1 MNNGLHLEKTMANQ
15 STTGFGLRPLRNV
28 HQGAHNAGLGE
39 WKIAAS
45 STAIDHHDLVLL
57 ASTGYVVVGTAGAGV
72 LNALGSINGTF
83 YTDPTTSKPTWS
95 NWAPSNAATDMI
107 ALVNDNPQTMFEMR
121 TTLTSLTQANVG
133 NTAPIVD
140 SAGSGAPN
148 YISGFTI
155 GAVTTTVVNQVKL
168 LGISRDLNNQDV
180 SVSGSVWRVMMCN
193 HILGSNSI
201 GI

>member
-1 MNNGLHLEKTMANQ
+1 MANQ
-15 STTGFGLRPLRNV
+15 SSTGFGLRPLRKVGQNDN
-28 HQGAHNAGLGE
+28 NAGLGE
-39 WKIAAS
+39 WKKAAS
-45 STAIDHHDLVLL
+45 STAIDHHDLTLL
-57 ASTGYVVVGTAGAGV
+57 AATGYVTVATAGAGV
-72 LNALGSINGTF
+72 INAVGSLNGSF

-95 NWAPSNAATDMI
+95 NWAPNTAATDQTCLI
-107 ALVNDNPQTMFEMR
+107 NDDPQQMFEMR
-121 TTLTSLTQANVG
+121 TALTSLTQANAG

-140 SAGSGAPN
+140 TAGSGAPN

-168 LGISRDLNNQDV
+168 LGITRDTENQDV
-180 SVSGSVWRVMMCN
+180 ATAGSVWRIMICS

>member
-1 MNNGLHLEKTMANQ
+1 MANQ

-28 HQGAHNAGLGE
+28 HQGDHNAGLGE

-45 STAIDHHDLVLL
+45 STAISHHDLVLL
-57 ASTGYVVVGTAGAGV
+57 AATGYVTVATAGAGV
-72 LNALGSINGTF
+72 INALGSLNGSF

-95 NWAPSNAATDMI
+95 NYAPSTTATDMTC
-107 ALVNDNPQTMFEMR
+107 LVNDNPQTMFEMR
-121 TTLTSLTQANVG
+121 TTLTSLDQSDAG
-133 NTAPIVD
+133 ATAPIVD

-155 GAVTTTVVNQVKL
+155 GAITSTEVNQVKL
-168 LGISRDLNNQDV
+168 LGISRDIDNQDV

>member
-1 MNNGLHLEKTMANQ
+1 MANQ

-28 HQGAHNAGLGE
+28 HQGDHNAGLGE
-39 WKIAAS
+39 WKKAAS
-45 STAIDHHDLVLL
+45 TTAIDHHDLVLL
-57 ASTGYVVVGTAGAGV
+57 ASSGYVTVATAGIAII
-72 LNALGSINGTF
+72 NQLGSLNGSF

-121 TTLTSLTQANVG
+121 TTLTSLTQANTG

-140 SAGSGAPN
+140 TAGSGAPN
-148 YISGFTI
+148 YLSGFTI
-155 GAVTTTVVNQVKL
+155 GAVTTVVNQLKL
-168 LGISRDLNNQDV
+168 LGITRDTNNQTLDE
-180 SVSGSVWRVMMCN
+180 SGSVWRVMISS
-193 HILGSNSI
+193 HILGNNVV

>member
-1 MNNGLHLEKTMANQ
+1 
-15 STTGFGLRPLRNV
+15 
-28 HQGAHNAGLGE
+28 
-39 WKIAAS
+39 
-45 STAIDHHDLVLL
+45 LL
-57 ASTGYVVVGTAGAGV
+57 AATGYVTVATAGIAIV
-72 LNALGSINGTF
+72 NALGSLNGSF

-95 NWAPSNAATDMI
+95 NWAPSSTATDI
-107 ALVNDNPQTMFEMR
+107 TCLVNDNPQTMFEMR
-121 TTLTSLTQANVG
+121 TTITSLTQADAG
-133 NTAPIVD
+133 ATAPIVD

-155 GAVTTTVVNQVKL
+155 GAVTTTAVNQVKL

>member
-1 MNNGLHLEKTMANQ
+1 MEKTMANQ

-28 HQGAHNAGLGE
+28 HQGDHNAGLGE

-45 STAIDHHDLVLL
+45 STAIDHQDLVLL

-72 LNALGSINGTF
+72 LNALGSLNGTF

-121 TTLTSLTQANVG
+121 TTLTSLTQANTG

-140 SAGSGAPN
+140 TAGSGAPN

-155 GAVTTTVVNQVKL
+155 GAVTTALNQVKL
-168 LGISRDLNNQDV
+168 LGISRDTLNQDV
-180 SVSGSVWRVMMCN
+180 SVSGSVWRVMICS
-193 HILGSNSI
+193 HILGSNI
-201 GI
+201 AGV

>member
-1 MNNGLHLEKTMANQ
+1 MANQ

-28 HQGAHNAGLGE
+28 HQGDHNAGLGE

-57 ASTGYVVVGTAGAGV
+57 AASGYVVVGTAGAAV

-121 TTLTSLTQANVG
+121 TTLTSLTQANTG

-140 SAGSGAPN
+140 TAGSGAPN
-148 YISGFTI
+148 YLSLI
-155 GAVTTTVVNQVKL
+155 
-168 LGISRDLNNQDV
+168 
-180 SVSGSVWRVMMCN
+180 
-193 HILGSNSI
+193 HI
-201 GI
+201 

>member
-1 MNNGLHLEKTMANQ
+1 MANQ

-28 HQGAHNAGLGE
+28 HQGDHNAGLGE

-57 ASTGYVVVGTAGAGV
+57 AATGYVTVATAGISV
-72 LNALGSINGTF
+72 VNALGSLNGSF

-121 TTLTSLTQANVG
+121 TTITSLTQADAG
-133 NTAPIVD
+133 ATAPIVD

-155 GAVTTTVVNQVKL
+155 GAVTTAINQLKL
-168 LGISRDLNNQDV
+168 LGISRDTENQDV
-180 SVSGSVWRVMMCN
+180 SVSGSVWRVMICS
-193 HILGSNSI
+193 HILGSNVK
-201 GI
+201 GL

>member
-1 MNNGLHLEKTMANQ
+1 MANQ

-28 HQGAHNAGLGE
+28 HQGDHNAGLGE

-57 ASTGYVVVGTAGAGV
+57 AATGYVTVATAGKAV
-72 LNALGSINGTF
+72 LNALGSLNGTF

-121 TTLTSLTQANVG
+121 TTLTSLTQANAG

-140 SAGSGAPN
+140 TAGSGAPN
-148 YISGFTI
+148 YISGFTF
-155 GAVTTTVVNQVKL
+155 GTVTTVVNQIKL
-168 LGISRDLNNQDV
+168 LGLTRDPNNQDV
-180 SVSGSVWRVMMCN
+180 SVAGSVWRVMISN
-193 HILGSNSI
+193 HILGNNAV